1 LIIVRS
7 ALYIAVF
14 YLWTGL
20 VAVAMLP
27 TLLGPR
33 RWVMRWLRLWARGV
47 IWSLEAICGVRTEVR
62 GRQHIPASA
71 ALVASKHQC
80 MFDTFAPFALLP
92 DCCVVLKK
100 ELAAIPFF
108 GWHAVH
114 GGMIVIDREAHAQ
127 ALRDLVKAA
136 RTRLKEP
143 RQLLIFP
150 EGTRTAPGA
159 PPDYKPGVAALYRD
173 LGFPCVPVAVNS
185 GVHWPAH
192 GFIRRPGTIVF
203 EFLEPIAPGLKR
215 ADFMR
220 TLQERIE
227 AASNALLE
235 EGI

>member
-1 LIIVRS
+1 MILVRS
-7 ALYIAVF
+7 ALFIIFF
-14 YLWTGL
+14 YLWTAL
-20 VAVAMLP
+20 IALAMLP
-27 TLLGPR
+27 VLIAPR
-33 RWVMRWLRLWARGV
+33 RWIIGWLRLWAQGIIAGLAV
-47 IWSLEAICGVRTEVR
+47 ICGVRTEVR
-62 GRQHIPASA
+62 GRQHIPAGP

-100 ELAAIPFF
+100 ELAVIPFF
-108 GWHAVH
+108 GWYAVH
-114 GGMIVIDREAHAQ
+114 GGMIVVNREAQAQ
-127 ALRDLVKAA
+127 ALRDLLRAA
-136 RTRLKEP
+136 RVALKEP

-159 PPDYKPGVAALYRD
+159 PPDYKSGVAALYRD
-173 LGFPCVPVAVNS
+173 LGLPCVPIAVNS

-215 ADFMR
+215 ADFMQ

-227 AASNALLE
+227 TASDALLE
-235 EGI
+235 AGI